1 MNNGRKWRKEKTSK
15 FVIEAFPKKK
25 KKRNEST
32 EEILYRIFSNDK
44 KGKLKEITE
53 TNIKFKSTIILSFN

>member
-53 TNIKFKSTIILSFN
+53 TNIKFKRTIILSFN

>member
-32 EEILYRIFSNDK
+32 EEIHYRIFSNDK
-44 KGKLKEITE
+44 KGKLKWITE
-53 TNIKFKSTIILSFN
+53 SNIKFKSTIILSFN